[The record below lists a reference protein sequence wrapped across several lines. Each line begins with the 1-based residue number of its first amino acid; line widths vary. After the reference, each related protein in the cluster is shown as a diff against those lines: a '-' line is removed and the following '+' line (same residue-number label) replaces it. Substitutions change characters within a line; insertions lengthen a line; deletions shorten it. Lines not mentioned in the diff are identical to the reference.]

1 MHGPPSLPAAE
12 APAPESARA
21 RRRASFR
28 RHTPRLLRAAQP
40 WRSASHRLARPRA
53 RPLPRHCP
61 PPLLRSAAPTCS
73 ASALRSFRCLS
84 APCQQ
89 SDFARPDLRP
99 PVRSLARSLARPNS
113 LAPLRPARA
122 RPAPSAPPHPDS
134 PRPRARLS
142 PLPLPPLPLSKRR
155 SRSRD
160 GESPFGSGLATP
172 LPPLPLSRRRS
183 RSRDGESPPALA
195 RPPRRPAGTLPG
207 YLPCLAQLCLGNARS
222 PAQPRSA
229 LHRPAPPCPH
239 SPVRPSLQHWP
250 PVSPRLALPVAA
262 FRLRSPRPPSTRPA
276 PLPGRSHARSP
287 PSARFSSAP
296 LRFTPLSRSLVRHAC
311 LPALPRS
318 TLPIQVLNRPAPPR
332 SSSCSAASPSPLL
345 QPPCSLHTS
354 ILPT

>member
-12 APAPESARA
+12 APAPESACA

-122 RPAPSAPPHPDS
+122 RPAPSAPPQPDS
-134 PRPRARLS
+134 PRPSARLS

-160 GESPFGSGLATP
+160 GESP
-172 LPPLPLSRRRS
+172 
-183 RSRDGESPPALA
+183 
-195 RPPRRPAGTLPG
+195 
-207 YLPCLAQLCLGNARS
+207 
-222 PAQPRSA
+222 
-229 LHRPAPPCPH
+229 
-239 SPVRPSLQHWP
+239 
-250 PVSPRLALPVAA
+250 
-262 FRLRSPRPPSTRPA
+262 
-276 PLPGRSHARSP
+276 
-287 PSARFSSAP
+287 
-296 LRFTPLSRSLVRHAC
+296 
-311 LPALPRS
+311 
-318 TLPIQVLNRPAPPR
+318 
-332 SSSCSAASPSPLL
+332 
-345 QPPCSLHTS
+345 
-354 ILPT
+354 